1 MSFFKCNTCLLCST
15 VTLCICTL
23 GYCPMSA
30 SKGKTLLIFVWY
42 IKRSLKTFFYLD
54 YWKLVFLKK
63 KKKKDLTMT
72 SLAYS
77 PFPIFLATSWEI
89 FSFSCT
95 VNRSMEFVWLCYS
108 EELRKTVFIRV
119 DNCSLKCKQIYWV
132 DDFLLL

>member
-30 SKGKTLLIFVWY
+30 SKGKLYWYLSDIQRDHWKHFLSRLLETGLFE
-42 IKRSLKTFFYLD
+42 
-54 YWKLVFLKK
+54 
-63 KKKKDLTMT
+63 KKKDLTMA
-72 SLAYS
+72 SLTYS